1 MSIRRAAR
9 TLREC
14 ALFYFCLLYFGV
26 LGVAL
31 SVISL
36 PLYHMLPQAQR
47 TRFGKYVIGSLFR
60 GFLALLKLCGLARLD
75 LSALDALRGE
85 RGILIAPNHPCLLDA
100 VFVIAHVPEVACIM
114 KAAIWDNIVLGGG
127 ARLAGYIRNDSTMS
141 MVQRSANALREG
153 SPLLVFPEG
162 TRTRRAP
169 VNEFKGG
176 FALIA
181 KRAHAP
187 VQTVFIETD
196 SAFLSKG
203 WPLLR
208 KPRFPLAYRARLG
221 RRFNVDGDLKSFVQE
236 LHTYCRQE
244 LVAAPP
250 EDPSP
255 VLHPAGSPRPGPV
268 A

>member
-1 MSIRRAAR
+1 VSIRRAAR

-36 PLYHMLPQAQR
+36 PLYHMLPKAQR
-47 TRFGKYVIGSLFR
+47 NRFGKYVIGSLFR

-85 RGILIAPNHPCLLDA
+85 PGILIAPNHPCLLDA
-100 VFVIAHVPEVACIM
+100 VFVIAYVPEVACIM
-114 KAAIWDNIVLGGG
+114 KAEIWDNVVLGGG

-141 MVQRSANALREG
+141 MVQRSAHALREG

-169 VNEFKGG
+169 VNDFKGG

-196 SAFLSKG
+196 NPFLGKG
-203 WPLLR
+203 WRLLR
-208 KPRFPLAYRARLG
+208 KPCFPLQYRVRLG
-221 RRFNVDGDLKSFVQE
+221 RRFSVGGDLKAFMHE
-236 LHTYCRQE
+236 LHAYYRQE
-244 LVAAPP
+244 LAASAS